1 VEKELRGTGEKKGRW
16 DKECK
21 EKKREVRGKI
31 EGMEEGRGEEID
43 YRKIRREYR
52 ELCDKKKKEKNK
64 KWEKIVMEV
73 RRENEVWGLINRER
87 KRRSRI
93 NEEIEMKEW
102 KVHFLSLLGGIE
114 ERVLMGVERNRG
126 GEEEEEKEIR
136 EAIRKLKER
145 KAIGGEVGF

>member
-1 VEKELRGTGEKKGRW
+1 VEKELRGTGEKKGKW